1 MAQTRAFKIL
11 HKLPV
16 MALMTP
22 DELLSPMVLTE
33 LAENVEQYTLLVPLI
48 HYVRQNRAKMK
59 WSRNHASYA
68 PFF

>member
-1 MAQTRAFKIL
+1 
-11 HKLPV
+11 

-48 HYVRQNRAKMK
+48 NYVRQNRAKMK
-59 WSRNHASYA
+59 
-68 PFF
+68 